1 MITIHIHDTYLSYDT
16 LSQDEK
22 EEISKSL
29 TLQAM
34 THVGYIPREKNENNT
49 SKTKSSQN
57 E

>member
-29 TLQAM
+29 TLRAM
-34 THVGYIPREKNENNT
+34 THVGYVLREKNENNT